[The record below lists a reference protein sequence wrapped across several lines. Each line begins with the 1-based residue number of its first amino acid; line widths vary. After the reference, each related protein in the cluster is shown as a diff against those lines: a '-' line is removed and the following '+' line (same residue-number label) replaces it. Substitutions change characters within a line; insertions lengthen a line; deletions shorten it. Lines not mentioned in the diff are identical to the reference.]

1 MPGTNACFRILFYV
15 PLCYIQIQ
23 AELDLS
29 SHIYVVPPTSLSFDI
44 KIMAKMRR
52 RPQYVGN
59 VRADVPYML
68 RFLTHFCYGFI
79 SYDNNVA
86 RRKRGETHPAQLE
99 STYRT
104 MGQKHVVWRSKIKS
118 EPITNNTTIQH

>member
-1 MPGTNACFRILFYV
+1 MLQS
-15 PLCYIQIQ
+15 QIMLGSNTHLRR
-23 AELDLS
+23 ATFL
-29 SHIYVVPPTSLSFDI
+29 PFGI
-44 KIMAKMRR
+44 KTFANMTRK
-52 RPQYVGN
+52 PQHVWN